1 LGGEVLLRKVILAP
15 SLLSADPLNI
25 ARDIEKIKGEY
36 DWLHIDVMDG
46 HFVPNLA
53 YGPSLVSALKS
64 RHDITSPIDVHLM
77 VEPPENFVD
86 LFLPLKVD
94 YLTIQVES
102 TPHAHRVL
110 QCIRDG
116 GAKCGLAINPGT
128 PVEWVAPLLFF
139 VDMILVMSVNPGF
152 GGQEFVPQV
161 LEKVEWLYRERTVNN
176 LNFLIEMDGGLG
188 LDNIQDAVR
197 HGCDV
202 VVAGNA
208 VFGHKNPAQALK
220 AMRNKIM
227 EVFR

>member
-1 LGGEVLLRKVILAP
+1 MGGEVLLRKVILAP

-77 VEPPENFVD
+77 AEPPENFID

-94 YLTIQVES
+94 YLTIQIES

-128 PVEWVAPLLFF
+128 PVEWVAPLLF
-139 VDMILVMSVNPGF
+139 
-152 GGQEFVPQV
+152 
-161 LEKVEWLYRERTVNN
+161 
-176 LNFLIEMDGGLG
+176 
-188 LDNIQDAVR
+188 
-197 HGCDV
+197 
-202 VVAGNA
+202 
-208 VFGHKNPAQALK
+208 
-220 AMRNKIM
+220 
-227 EVFR
+227 